1 MKFLVATIFILSVVQ
16 MPAAASSDVVDDGA
30 QAERGGRASRPE
42 RAERA
47 SRPERAER
55 ASRPER
61 AERAS
66 KPERSAGPREQ
77 TSLERASDKLQRAS
91 ERLTEVRDGP
101 RTPREEGKAAQD
113 VRDAQ
118 AEWYRAN
125 GPDAK

>member
-30 QAERGGRASRPE
+30 QAERGG
-42 RAERA
+42 RA